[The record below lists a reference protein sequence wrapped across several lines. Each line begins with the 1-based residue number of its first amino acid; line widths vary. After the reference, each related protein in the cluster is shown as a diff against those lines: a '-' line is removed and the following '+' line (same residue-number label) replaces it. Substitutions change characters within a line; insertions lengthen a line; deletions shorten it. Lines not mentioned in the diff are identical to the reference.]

1 MDNFLE
7 KLNIKNENNLF
18 NNLSEKIQE
27 MQNNYLNSNLNK
39 IVDSAINIGIKSI
52 LPDFIEDQVIEIK
65 DTIINEGIK
74 EGIDSLINSTIDIG
88 KTAIGIF
95 TGNFENISQVE
106 LAVEKGGLIDGISDL
121 LDLAI
126 KTAQE
131 KDLIDKSTAK
141 NLKNGKNE
149 ILKTITNSI
158 ENNMSDQIKSIDK
171 LNKYTENWNKAFE
184 NKNFNDMEKS
194 IEKIE
199 KELEKIIPL
208 ENIIKNV
215 RKIEN
220 IHNLIKNND
229 KNFDIS
235 ALELELANKLY

>member
-184 NKNFNDMEKS
+184 NKNFNDMEKL

-199 KELEKIIPL
+199 KEMEKIIPL

>member
-7 KLNIKNENNLF
+7 KLNINNENNLF

-121 LDLAI
+121 LDFAI

-131 KDLIDKSTAK
+131 KSLIDKSTAK

-149 ILKTITNSI
+149 ILKTITSSI

-184 NKNFNDMEKS
+184 DKNFNDMEKS
-194 IEKIE
+194 IKKIE
-199 KELEKIIPL
+199 TEMEKIIPL
-208 ENIIKNV
+208 ENTIKNV

-220 IHNLIKNND
+220 IHNLIKNNE

-235 ALELELANKLY
+235 SLELELANKLY

>member
-106 LAVEKGGLIDGISDL
+106 LVVEKGGLIDGISDL

-199 KELEKIIPL
+199 KEMEKIIPL

-220 IHNLIKNND
+220 IHNLIKNNGH
-229 KNFDIS
+229 NFDLTNEQ
-235 ALELELANKLY
+235 LELSKMLV